1 MSQLIAPLVQGDLR
15 HDYQMETVA
24 RLLLVLVLFNLAEQ
38 GYRLNCLP
46 EAHLVG
52 EDSIQAGLVY
62 FVEPVEPLDL
72 VVL

>member
-1 MSQLIAPLVQGDLR
+1 
-15 HDYQMETVA
+15 METVA